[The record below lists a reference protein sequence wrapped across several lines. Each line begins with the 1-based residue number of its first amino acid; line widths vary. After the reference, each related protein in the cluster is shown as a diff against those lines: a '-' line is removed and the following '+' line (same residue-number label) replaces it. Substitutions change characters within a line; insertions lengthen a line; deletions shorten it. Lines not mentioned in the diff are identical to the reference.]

1 MGNTAIA
8 GMRVK
13 AAESHAESQRM
24 RAVLSMKLRGMGVAV
39 GLVDVDVDDLGS
51 KRRFVKFSLS

>member
-24 RAVLSMKLRGMGVAV
+24 RAVLSMKLGGKGVTVA
-39 GLVDVDVDDLGS
+39 LADVDDLGS
-51 KRRFVKFSLS
+51 KQKSCDV